1 MGSQSGNFTPF
12 CKLFL
17 AEKFGWKVYFTFLE
31 VQESIKIVLFFSAA
45 ARPAQK
51 RPNAVCLSPV

>member
-1 MGSQSGNFTPF
+1 MGSQSGNLTPF

-17 AEKFGWKVYFTFLE
+17 AAKFGWKVYFTFLE
-31 VQESIKIVLFFSAA
+31 VQDSIKIVIIFTAA

-51 RPNAVCLSPV
+51 RPNAVCLPP